1 MSYGMIWYLL
11 SRLDALAAI
20 GVTCLAFG
28 AAVVVVAGIISLSTM
43 EDDPELSNIMKNL
56 RNKAFPFFLVG
67 LLSVTLIPKKKDE
80 LVILGLNLAQTPI
93 ETVVKDMGPM
103 YPELKE
109 LIKQEL
115 CDLKK
120 EVTGEK
126 ETP

>member
-11 SRLDALAAI
+11 SRLDALEFI
-20 GVTCLAFG
+20 YEVCFHLGI
-28 AAVVVVAGIISLSTM
+28 AVVMAAGIISHCVM
-43 EDDPELSNIMKNL
+43 EDDPEFSNTMKNL

-67 LLSVTLIPKKKDE
+67 VLSITLMPRKKDAII
-80 LVILGLNLAQTPI
+80 ILGLNLAQTPI
-93 ETVVKDMGPM
+93 ETVVKDMGSM

-115 CDLKK
+115 GDLKQ
-120 EVTGEK
+120 EVTGDK